1 MKSTVDQL
9 IELLRQESELYRS
22 LLVVIDREKEA
33 AVRPDLNA
41 LNEAGIDK
49 EKHLFEIHKK
59 EQRRRHLVACLA
71 EDHGVA
77 AADFTLTKISQRESE
92 PQAGNLRRVSQEF
105 SAVLTQVQAANL
117 RNQLIVEH
125 SLALLRGSFNMLNEL
140 MAPNTVYY
148 RSGIIQRAKSTGKCV
163 CSEI

>member
-1 MKSTVDQL
+1 MNSTVDQL
-9 IELLRQESELYRS
+9 IELFRQESELYRT
-22 LLVVIDREKEA
+22 LLVVIEREKDA
-33 AVRPDLNA
+33 ALQPDLNA

-49 EKHLFEIHKK
+49 EKHLLEIHKK

-77 AADFTLTKISQRESE
+77 AADLTLTKISQKESE
-92 PQAGNLRRVSQEF
+92 PQAGNLRRVGQEF
-105 SAVLTQVQAANL
+105 STVLTQVQAANL
-117 RNQLIVEH
+117 RNQRIVEH

-148 RSGIIQRAKSTGKCV
+148 RSGNIQRAKSTGTCV
-163 CSEI
+163 SSAI